1 MLEKGVVYPIP
12 RDSEIE
18 RVADLPYRD
27 STPALTLDIY
37 RPAGAKALLPT
48 AVLVHGDLRDPE
60 AVKDVKDWGQY
71 RSWGELIAATG
82 LAAVTFNHRS
92 AHGGTR
98 MADVV
103 DDIECVLQH
112 IETNGEQLGLDPS
125 SLALVA
131 FSMGVPYAL
140 RVAFDRQA
148 TLRCAVAFYGP
159 MDLRGMPWPVD
170 AEVLAEFS
178 PIHHLCAGRDL
189 PPLFVA
195 RAGSDDPDLND
206 SIDSFV
212 AEALRQ
218 NIHLDFMNHPHGP
231 HAFDIFDESERS
243 RALIAAALSFL
254 QRQLGTAEDT

>member
-1 MLEKGVVYPIP
+1 MLEKRVVYPIR
-12 RDSEIE
+12 RDSATE

-37 RPAGAKALLPT
+37 RPAGAKTLLPT

-60 AVKDVKDWGQY
+60 AVKDLKDWGQY

-92 AHGGTR
+92 AHGGTL
-98 MADVV
+98 MPDVV

-112 IETNGEQLGLDPS
+112 IETNGEQFGLDPLC
-125 SLALVA
+125 LALVA

-159 MDLRGMPWPVD
+159 MDLRGMSWPVD
-170 AEVLAEFS
+170 ADVLAEFS

-189 PPLFVA
+189 PPLLVA
-195 RAGSDDPDLND
+195 RAGRDDPDLND
-206 SIDSFV
+206 SIDRFV

-218 NIHLDFMNHPHGP
+218 NLHLDFLNHPHGP
-231 HAFDIFDESERS
+231 HGFDIFDESERS
-243 RALIAAALSFL
+243 RALIAATLSFL
-254 QRQLGTAEDT
+254 QRHLGTGEDR